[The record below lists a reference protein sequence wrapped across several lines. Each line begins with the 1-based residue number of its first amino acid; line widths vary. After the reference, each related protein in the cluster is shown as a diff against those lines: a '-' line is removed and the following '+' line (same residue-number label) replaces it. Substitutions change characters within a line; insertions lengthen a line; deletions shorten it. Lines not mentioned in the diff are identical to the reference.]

1 MITGD
6 IVVLRPSAPGV
17 APGTALPAGPV
28 GPAGPPGANGSNGV
42 NGAVGAPGV
51 IQSINGKS
59 AATITLAASDIGA
72 LPVGQNGSITPSSIS
87 TTGTGSFG
95 SFTGAAVL
103 DGRAFADAANTSGYF
118 ADYPTLANVR
128 DTFTNTEAISPLT
141 GPGALR
147 DHRLVQMRDFD
158 TTNYAASNYRVISNA
173 LRVVNSGANVG
184 GNYQQMWKDQHGVW
198 SVAIGNTGGVV
209 RGVSGL
215 LGEAIQ
221 LGTGV
226 ATNEFSASS
235 INGAPGQPALLA
247 PVLGIAYNYY
257 GNADGS
263 HNVYGVCASMYGYAA
278 TAAFRAASVAALGQ
292 TGSASFGLKLDDL
305 IVSQAAITM
314 PQSASGA
321 SGTIISYGSNSYS
334 FLDRAGGVFAWVVGG
349 TTVLS
354 VGTGAVRL
362 NLGSLGNFANDAA
375 AASAGVSIG
384 QLYRNGSVL
393 MIRAQ

>member
-6 IVVLRPSAPGV
+6 IVVVRPFLPGV
-17 APGTALPAGPV
+17 APSGALPAGPIGPQ
-28 GPAGPPGANGSNGV
+28 GPAGADGQNGNT
-42 NGAVGAPGV
+42 GAPGV
-51 IQSINGKS
+51 VQSVNGKS
-59 AATITLAASDIGA
+59 AASVTLVASDVGA
-72 LPVGQNGSITPSSIS
+72 LPVSQNGSIAPSSIS

-95 SFTGAAVL
+95 SFTGAATL
-103 DGRAFADAANTSGYF
+103 DGRAFADAGNTSGYF
-118 ADYPTLANVR
+118 SDYPTLSNAR

-184 GNYQQMWKDQHGVW
+184 GNYQQMWKDLHGVW
-198 SVAIGNTGGVV
+198 SVAIGNTGGGV

-226 ATNEFSASS
+226 ATNEFSAAS
-235 INGAPGQPALLA
+235 INGAAGQPALLA

-257 GNADGS
+257 GDADGS
-263 HNVYGVCASMYGYAA
+263 HAVYGVCASLYGYAA
-278 TAAFRAASVAALGQ
+278 TAAFRAASVPALSQ
-292 TGSASFGLKLDDL
+292 PGSASIGLKLDEL
-305 IVSQAAITM
+305 TVSQAAISM
-314 PQSASGA
+314 PQST
-321 SGTIISYGSNSYS
+321 SGTAGTVISYGSNRYS
-334 FLDRAGGVFAWVVGG
+334 FFDRTNGVFAWVVDG

-354 VGTGAVRL
+354 TSAGAIRL
-362 NLGSLGNFANDAA
+362 NPGSLANFTNDTT
-375 AASAGVSIG
+375 AASGGVAIG

-393 MIRAQ
+393 MIRVQ